1 MDPIV
6 TTGTVDEHGLH
17 VRVSPKTRALLKRVK
32 TGTELQITIEKL
44 HATRSLLQ
52 NALWWAAVITPIA
65 DYTGYTKDETHEL
78 LKMIL
83 LPRHR
88 VVADKNGEVVGDFVM
103 GGSTTKLNKVEFG
116 ELIERAI
123 KWAGETLGLVLEMPE
138 DIDTQM
144 RRKKDEAA

>member
-6 TTGTVDEHGLH
+6 TTATVDEHGLH
-17 VRVSPKTRALLKRVK
+17 LRMGPKTRAALKRVRP
-32 TGTELQITIEKL
+32 GTELQITIEKL

-52 NALWWAAVITPIA
+52 NALWWAAVVTPIA

-88 VVADKNGEVVGDFVM
+88 ILADKNGEQVGDFVM

-116 ELIERAI
+116 ELIEAAI

-138 DIDTQM
+138 DIDSI
-144 RRKKDEAA
+144 RRKKTEAA